1 MDKRWYPVAFS
12 VVMVGCSGDVDNGHP
27 GATGGS
33 PAAFYGIM
41 ITTGGSRGIDAGI
54 PTATGGFNSVPYY
67 GVISPAGGSS
77 AAGGSTSIDGGT
89 PAATGGVVMYMYG
102 VMRIVGGANPSVS

>member
-1 MDKRWYPVAFS
+1 MDTHWYPVAFS

-33 PAAFYGIM
+33 PATFYGMM
-41 ITTGGSRGIDAGI
+41 ITTGGSQGIDAGK
-54 PTATGGFNSVPYY
+54 PTTTGGFNSVPYY
-67 GVISPAGGSS
+67 GVISPTGGSS

-89 PAATGGVVMYMYG
+89 PAETGGRVTTYYG
-102 VMRIVGGANPSVS
+102 IV

>member
-12 VVMVGCSGDVDNGHP
+12 VAMVGCSGDVDNGHP

-41 ITTGGSRGIDAGI
+41 ITTGGSQGIDAGK
-54 PTATGGFNSVPYY
+54 PTTTGGFNSVPYY
-67 GVISPAGGSS
+67 GVISPTGGSS

-89 PAATGGVVMYMYG
+89 PAETGGRVTTYYG
-102 VMRIVGGANPSVS
+102 IV